1 MTDLRSI
8 PEDFAAEEVAAID
21 ARLDAVVREERVAM
35 PLAIESGSRAWGFAS
50 PDSDYDC
57 RFLYLRRRRDY
68 LALWA
73 PRDVIETP
81 LDGLLD
87 VNGWDVAKALRLIVK
102 GNAVVIEWL
111 RSPIS
116 YRGDAAFRDTLDAFA
131 ERIAPRGLIA
141 RHYLHLGERQWARHA
156 GGGEMPGKKLFYAL
170 RPAAALRW
178 MRHHDGRLP
187 PMNFNQLLAESKPPA
202 DVAAIVADLIARKA
216 ETRELGTAPIPPA
229 IARFITNEYDLA
241 QAAERG
247 PLPDDSARDAAQV
260 MFLELLDRFGP
271 GD

>member
-1 MTDLRSI
+1 LINVRTI
-8 PEDFAAEEVAAID
+8 PDSFATEEVTAID
-21 ARLDAVVREERVAM
+21 RRLDAVARDEHVAI

-87 VNGWDVAKALRLIVK
+87 VNGWDVAKALRLILK

-111 RSPIS
+111 RSPIA
-116 YRGDAAFRDTLDAFA
+116 YRGDAAFRHMLDDFA
-131 ERIAPRGLIA
+131 EAVAPRGLVA
-141 RHYLHLGERQWARHA
+141 RHYLHLGEQQWARHA
-156 GGGEMPGKKLFYAL
+156 GNGAMPGKKLFYAL

-178 MRHHDGRLP
+178 MRRHDGRLP
-187 PMNFNQLLAESKPPA
+187 PMDFRQLLAESEPPA
-202 DVAAIVADLIARKA
+202 EVAAIVTELIERKA
-216 ETRELGTAPIPPA
+216 RTRELGTAPIPPV
-229 IARFITNEYDLA
+229 IAAFITSEYDLA
-241 QAAERG
+241 GAAERG
-247 PLPDDSARDAAQV
+247 PLPNDDDRAAAQA
-260 MFLELLDRFGP
+260 MFLTLLDRFGP

>member
-1 MTDLRSI
+1 LISLRAI
-8 PEDFAAEEVAAID
+8 PDSFAAEEVMAID
-21 ARLDAVVREERVAM
+21 LRLDGVARGEHVAI

-87 VNGWDVAKALRLIVK
+87 VNGWDVAKALRLMLK

-111 RSPIS
+111 RSPIT
-116 YRGDAAFRDTLDAFA
+116 YRGDTMFRDTLDAFA
-131 ERIAPRGLIA
+131 ERSAPRGLIA
-141 RHYLHLGERQWARHA
+141 RHYLHLGEQQWARHA
-156 GGGEMPGKKLFYAL
+156 GDGEMPGKKLFYAL

-178 MRHHDGRLP
+178 MRQNEGRLP
-187 PMNFNQLLAESKPPA
+187 PMNFHQLLAESDPPGE
-202 DVAAIVADLIARKA
+202 VAAIVAELIAHKA
-216 ETRELGTAPIPPA
+216 RTRELGTAPIPPA
-229 IARFITNEYDLA
+229 IAAFITGEYELA
-241 QAAERG
+241 EAAERG
-247 PLPDDSARDAAQV
+247 PPPGDTEREATQA
-260 MFLELLDRFGP
+260 MFLELLERFGP

>member
-1 MTDLRSI
+1 MRSL
-8 PEDFAAEEVAAID
+8 PHSFDGDEVVAID
-21 ARLDAVVREERVAM
+21 ARLDAVVRDEHVTI

-111 RSPIS
+111 RSPIA
-116 YRGDAAFRDTLDAFA
+116 YRGEMAFRDMLDAFA
-131 ERIAPRGLIA
+131 EAIAPRGLIA

-156 GGGEMPGKKLFYAL
+156 TSGEMPGKKLFYAL

-178 MRHHDGRLP
+178 MRQNEGRLP
-187 PMNFNQLLAESKPPA
+187 PMNFHRLLAESDPPD
-202 DVAAIVADLIARKA
+202 DVAAIVADLVQRKA
-216 ETRELGTAPIPPA
+216 QTRELGTAPIPPA
-229 IARFITNEYDLA
+229 IAAFITNEYELA
-241 QAAERG
+241 GAAERG
-247 PLPDDSARDAAQV
+247 SLPGDDERDAAQA
-260 MFLELLDRFGP
+260 MFLDLLERFGP